1 MCKSASMSP
10 ELFSCYQMLI
20 KEINTDYNIY
30 WSVNFVDATS
40 DFHNVYEKAIN
51 YHENQNA
58 EWWRERFCD
67 SYL

>member
-1 MCKSASMSP
+1 MR
-10 ELFSCYQMLI
+10 I

-30 WSVNFVDATS
+30 WSENFVIATS
-40 DFHNVYEKAIN
+40 DFHNIYEKVIN